1 MARKAPRR
9 GKTHAKTAPLADKTA
24 VVTGTLKTFSR
35 SEAEAAIKAAG
46 GRVTS
51 SVSKSTDFVVVGQS
65 PGSKADKARL
75 LGVEIIDEAQFLR
88 RLGR

>member
-1 MARKAPRR
+1 MTISIGIALPLV
-9 GKTHAKTAPLADKTA
+9 GKTV
-24 VVTGTLKTFSR
+24 VVTGTLSR
-35 SEAEAAIKAAG
+35 LSRGEAEEAIKSAG